1 MGTVTL
7 PRDLPDLPLRPGFT
21 PRKWQLEALKASR
34 EAWVAGEVPVI
45 SVCTGA
51 GKGDFIAALLVR
63 AAALE
68 HWRALRA
75 GLTPRPAVVIVHRQ
89 ELVRDLHARA
99 EVVGAMHGVEVGM
112 VMGTRCDAAAPV
124 LVCSVASMS
133 DKRLAHLSEGAC
145 ILLIDEAHHATAA
158 GYGAVLA
165 DLKAKAKT
173 SGRAMQTLGLTATA
187 FRHDD
192 AGLGRV
198 FTVVAYLYSM
208 AQAIADGVLATPIFV
223 TPKIDGVGG
232 LSEAENKT
240 QLSPARIS
248 AAVQEWLARAPGRQ
262 TIVFCVNVGHAGL
275 MAAAFRAAGIDAEAV
290 AASNGKKEVARKLAD
305 FRAGKIR
312 VLCSVALVLEGFD
325 APATSALLACRAMG
339 SDIDAQQALG
349 RGLRSAPDKVDC
361 VCIDMTG
368 GGMRDWGLGRQ
379 AELAET
385 EGEKAESSAAKPLVL
400 EVGAFVRLRSEPEW
414 AAGTVDGDP
423 EKGGRWPIRWPKSAE
438 AGPRAGL
445 RTLHRAAELML
456 VSAEDAALAQVRI
469 ERRGDAQVTMLSGAG
484 GVSVW
489 PWYCEGMGDAA
500 CWSTGGRLTGGHDV
514 TALCAPLSGGS
525 WVLWRIER
533 TGDQVRAARV
543 DEYARRIEAMR
554 AGEGV
559 LGRAGATPRAAGDW
573 ATESTGVATAAALRR
588 LGADVPAAQGVA
600 SMLLRGLMARAA
612 RAEAMKAN
620 NKHHAI
626 ATKGAVQAGRR
637 AELAAVSARLGLA
650 PAASLTVAGVE
661 ALLRDL
667 RVAWAGYLRAGTDAA
682 ATAEWG
688 RRLMQLGVARAE
700 IDRAIGG
707 AGQAVRDAGQML
719 GVQA

>member
-1 MGTVTL
+1 MGSVTL
-7 PRDLPDLPLRPGFT
+7 PRDLPDLPLRPGFV
-21 PRKWQLEALKASR
+21 PRKWQLEALFAVR
-34 EAWVAGEVPVI
+34 PAWVAGQSPVI
-45 SVCTGA
+45 NVCTGA

-68 HWRALRA
+68 HWRARQK
-75 GLTPRPAVVIVHRQ
+75 GLQARPAVVIVHRQ

-99 EVVGAMHGVEVGM
+99 EVVGVTHGVEVGII
-112 VMGTRCDAAAPV
+112 MGTRCDATAPA

-133 DKRLAHLSEGAC
+133 AERLAHLAAGAC
-145 ILLIDEAHHATAA
+145 ILLIDEAHHATADS
-158 GYGAVLA
+158 YGAVLA
-165 DLKAKAKT
+165 DLKSKAKLG
-173 SGRAMQTLGLTATA
+173 GRSMPILGLTATA

-198 FTVVAYLYSM
+198 FDCVAYEYTMQS
-208 AQAIADGVLATPIFV
+208 AIADGVLAQPVFV
-223 TPKIDGVGG
+223 TPKLTGVGG
-232 LSEAENKT
+232 LSEAENKD
-240 QLSPARIS
+240 QRSPARIS
-248 AAVQEWLARAPGRQ
+248 AAVQEWLARAVGRQ
-262 TIVFCVNVGHAGL
+262 TIAFCTNISHAGL
-275 MAAAFRAAGIDAEAV
+275 LAAAFRAAGVEAEAV
-290 AASNGKKEVARKLAD
+290 AGSNPKPEIARKLAEY
-305 FRAGKIR
+305 RAGKIR

-325 APATSALLACRAMG
+325 APATSSLLVCRAMK
-339 SDIDAQQALG
+339 SPIDKRQALG

-368 GGMRDWGLGRQ
+368 GAMGDWGLDKE
-379 AELAET
+379 AELAES
-385 EGEKAESSAAKPLVL
+385 EGTAADSKAAKPLVL
-400 EVGAFVRLRSEPEW
+400 EVGARVRLRAEPEW
-414 AAGTVDGDP
+414 AAGVVDGDP
-423 EKGGRWPIRWPKSAE
+423 DRGRWPIRWPRGDG
-438 AGPRAGL
+438 AGPRAGM
-445 RTLHRAAELML
+445 RTSHKATELSL
-456 VSAEDAALAQVRI
+456 VSAEDDGLAAVRI
-469 ERRGDAQVTMLSGAG
+469 ERRGDAQVTLLYGAG
-484 GVSVW
+484 GASIW

-533 TGDQVRAARV
+533 AGDQVRAARV

-573 ATESTGVATAAALRR
+573 ATEPTGVATAAALRK
-588 LGADVPAAQGVA
+588 LGADVPAAQGVG

-620 NKHHAI
+620 NKSHAI
-626 ATKGAVQAGRR
+626 AAKSAVHAGRR
-637 AELAAVSARLGLA
+637 AELAAVSARLGLV

-661 ALLRDL
+661 GLLREL
-667 RVAWAGYLRAGTDAA
+667 RVAWAGYLRAGTDTA

-707 AGQAVRDAGQML
+707 AGQAVRDAGQIL